1 MKNTY
6 IKSALLAFTVLATL
20 ISCDNNYADEKPTIA
35 NIAVTNPAFSTLEA
49 AAIQGGVAVVLSN
62 KNAGDASGNFTVF
75 APTNDAFARLGLIN
89 AGSLGALNNTFL
101 TNTLLYHVS
110 NGNLPSSQF
119 MAGGTS
125 GSALLGLTRRFI
137 SRGSDLYINGSKI
150 IITNV
155 AASNGTVHAIDKVM
169 LATGANIVAS
179 AQAVAGGGVF
189 KKPELTFLVAAVVKS
204 GLASVLADPNNN
216 FTIYAP
222 TDAAFIAA
230 GFPNVAAVSAA
241 PANVLAAVLLN
252 HAVGTGKFT
261 SEQTAL
267 IATTAGGGTL
277 TYSAFANGTFTVKSN
292 GITTPANMVIPD
304 IQCTNGIVHII
315 DKVLLP

>member
-1 MKNTY
+1 
-6 IKSALLAFTVLATL
+6 
-20 ISCDNNYADEKPTIA
+20 
-35 NIAVTNPAFSTLEA
+35 
-49 AAIQGGVAVVLSN
+49 
-62 KNAGDASGNFTVF
+62 
-75 APTNDAFARLGLIN
+75 
-89 AGSLGALNNTFL
+89 
-101 TNTLLYHVS
+101 
-110 NGNLPSSQF
+110 
-119 MAGGTS
+119 MAGGTT
-125 GSALLGLTRRFI
+125 GSALQGLTRRFI
-137 SRGSDLYINGSKI
+137 ARGNDLYINGSKI
-150 IITNV
+150 VITNV
-155 AASNGTVHAIDKVM
+155 SASNGTVHAIDKVM

-189 KKPELTFLVAAVVKS
+189 KKPELTFLVAAVVRS
-204 GLASVLADPNNN
+204 GLAPTLSDPNNN

-241 PANVLAAVLLN
+241 SPATLQAVLLN

-267 IATTAGGGTL
+267 TAMTAGGGTL
-277 TYSAFANGTFTVKSN
+277 TYSAFTNGTFTVKSN